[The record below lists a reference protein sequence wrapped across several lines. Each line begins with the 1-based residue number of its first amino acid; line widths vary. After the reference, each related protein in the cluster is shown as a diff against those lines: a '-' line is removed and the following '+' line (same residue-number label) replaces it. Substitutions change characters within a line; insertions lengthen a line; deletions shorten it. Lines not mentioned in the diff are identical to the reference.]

1 MQKKHQLA
9 WWLLA
14 AVFLLAVVLGDAAVV
29 ALPAMALTAGQ
40 LFAGAAAFALIAGGV
55 LFTVWRLE

>member
-9 WWLLA
+9 YWLFGVILLLTFALA
-14 AVFLLAVVLGDAAVV
+14 DAAAV
-29 ALPAMALTAGQ
+29 ALPAAALTINQ
-40 LFAGAAAFALIAGGV
+40 LFAGAIAFGLIAGGV